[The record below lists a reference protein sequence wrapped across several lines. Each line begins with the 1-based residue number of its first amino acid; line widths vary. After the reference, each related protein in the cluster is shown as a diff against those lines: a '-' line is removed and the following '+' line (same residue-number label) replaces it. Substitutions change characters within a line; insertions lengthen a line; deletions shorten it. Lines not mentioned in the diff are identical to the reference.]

1 MIIWISSFPKS
12 GNTWLRAIISSLIY
26 SEDGIFNF
34 KYLDKINQFPRKR
47 HFEGLT
53 ENFND
58 LKFKIVEISKLISGL
73 IKYLKKRFRLL

>member
-47 HFEGLT
+47 HFEEFT
-53 ENFND
+53 KNFDD
-58 LKFKIVEISKLISGL
+58 LSEIKKFLALSS
-73 IKYLKKRFRLL
+73 R